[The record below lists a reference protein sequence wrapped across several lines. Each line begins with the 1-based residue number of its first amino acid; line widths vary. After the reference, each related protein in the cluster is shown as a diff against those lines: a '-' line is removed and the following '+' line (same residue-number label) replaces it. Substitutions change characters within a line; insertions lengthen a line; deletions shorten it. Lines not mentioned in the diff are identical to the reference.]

1 MRMKKN
7 KIIQRTYD
15 PEFRN
20 QAIKLVIETGN
31 SSVQVAKD
39 LGIAAKTVQQ
49 WVWRYRK
56 GEIVIDDLT
65 LGDVQSQKPSELN
78 SSQSKNSLALQLA
91 EEQRKNRELQAKLSR
106 VEMEKSILKKAMV
119 YFVEVPK

>member
-1 MRMKKN
+1 MKKS
-7 KIIQRTYD
+7 KIVQRTYD

-20 QAIKLVIETGN
+20 QAIRLVIETG
-31 SSVQVAKD
+31 SPASQVAKD
-39 LGIAAKTVQQ
+39 LGLAAKTVQQ

-56 GEIVIDDLT
+56 GEIVIDDLP
-65 LGDVQSQKPSELN
+65 GGNIPSQKLTDSN
-78 SSQSKNSLALQLA
+78 SPPAKISLAMQLA

-119 YFVEVPK
+119 YFVEAPK